1 MSLKYKAECMFS
13 KISETINLAVKQG
26 YSSLDSIVNIDN
38 DTLEGLR
45 SVNEA
50 INEAQEYF
58 VKQAEELDSMG
69 DQLDRLQRQMREM
82 NSKMEI
88 LLTKVNKEE
97 QA

>member
-13 KISETINLAVKQG
+13 KINETINLAVKQG

-38 DTLEGLR
+38 DALEGLR

-58 VKQAEELDSMG
+58 VKQAEELDGMG
-69 DQLDRLQRQMREM
+69 DQLDRLQRQMTEM

>member
-26 YSSLDSIVNIDN
+26 YGSLDSIVNIDN

-45 SVNEA
+45 SVNEM
-50 INEAQEYF
+50 INKAQEYF

-69 DQLDRLQRQMREM
+69 DQLDRLQRQMTEM